1 MDKKVVG
8 YMRVSTE
15 GQVVEDKFGLAEQ
28 QDIIEDYCTRN
39 NLNLLRIYE
48 DEGIGGANLEKREGL
63 QKLLQDAETDGFDEV
78 IVAQLDRIAR
88 NLFLQLWIE
97 KELLKNE
104 VKIFSVSEPYGQDDP
119 TVKMMRQ
126 MN

>member
-15 GQVVEDKFGLAEQ
+15 GQVGEDKFGLAEQ